1 MNLFEASYEE
11 KQKSNENKSSN
22 KFKNVKSNYIL
33 KKIYDNLSKKKLLEI
48 IKYNDKLNK
57 RLNLT
62 INDYKDFCEKFS
74 SIEIEIISS
83 QNLLGKYI
91 NIDEDKGIY
100 YHLYFNNNKKETKIR
115 NLIKIDKNKYNKIKI
130 IIDYQIDS
138 LCDLFNGCDTIEYIS
153 FKKFHRNNIKD
164 MSYMFSN
171 CYSLKEINFSQLILL
186 MLLIWIL
193 FFMDVNH

>member
-1 MNLFEASYEE
+1 MNLFEASCEE

-22 KFKNVKSNYIL
+22 KFKNVKSNYIF

-48 IKYNDKLNK
+48 IKYNNKLNK

-138 LCDLFNGCDTIEYIS
+138 LCDLFYGCDTIEYIS

>member
-1 MNLFEASYEE
+1 M
-11 KQKSNENKSSN
+11 
-22 KFKNVKSNYIL
+22 
-33 KKIYDNLSKKKLLEI
+33 
-48 IKYNDKLNK
+48 
-57 RLNLT
+57 
-62 INDYKDFCEKFS
+62 
-74 SIEIEIISS
+74 
-83 QNLLGKYI
+83 
-91 NIDEDKGIY
+91 
-100 YHLYFNNNKKETKIR
+100 
-115 NLIKIDKNKYNKIKI
+115 IKIDKNKYNKIKI

-138 LCDLFNGCDTIEYIS
+138 LCDLFYGCDTIEYIS